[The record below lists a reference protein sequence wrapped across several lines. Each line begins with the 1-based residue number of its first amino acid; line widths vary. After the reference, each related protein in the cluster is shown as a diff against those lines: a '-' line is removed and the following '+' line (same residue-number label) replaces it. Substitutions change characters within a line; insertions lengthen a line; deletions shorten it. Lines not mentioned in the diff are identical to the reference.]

1 MDHFKSVASSLGQD
15 WYQNKSILDTRWW
28 SLFSFLDSFYTN
40 RMTLR
45 HMRDSGHSL
54 VPADL
59 VFITDHWLGDLE
71 CLKEIAHA
79 LYVAQRL
86 LEGEKYVT
94 CSLVIVMI
102 EEIRESFK
110 ATLANFN
117 TLQAPRGVKVLETVI
132 VEFNKRFG
140 DGINVTEFREGPGR
154 QPQGYTKV
162 SSILV

>member
-1 MDHFKSVASSLGQD
+1 
-15 WYQNKSILDTRWW
+15 
-28 SLFSFLDSFYTN
+28 
-40 RMTLR
+40 
-45 HMRDSGHSL
+45 MRDSGHSL
-54 VPADL
+54 VSTDL

-71 CLKEIAHA
+71 CLKEIAHT

-86 LEGEKYVT
+86 LEGEKYAT
-94 CSLVIVMI
+94 CSLVIAMI

-140 DGINVTEFREGPGR
+140 DGINVTEFREGPLR

>member
-1 MDHFKSVASSLGQD
+1 
-15 WYQNKSILDTRWW
+15 
-28 SLFSFLDSFYTN
+28 
-40 RMTLR
+40 
-45 HMRDSGHSL
+45 MRDSGHSL

-59 VFITDHWLGDLE
+59 VFITDHCLGDLE

-110 ATLANFN
+110 TTLANFN

-140 DGINVTEFREGPGR
+140 DGINVTEFRVDPGR
-154 QPQGYTKV
+154 QPQAYTKV

>member
-1 MDHFKSVASSLGQD
+1 M
-15 WYQNKSILDTRWW
+15 
-28 SLFSFLDSFYTN
+28 
-40 RMTLR
+40 
-45 HMRDSGHSL
+45 
-54 VPADL
+54 
-59 VFITDHWLGDLE
+59 
-71 CLKEIAHA
+71 
-79 LYVAQRL
+79 AQRF

-132 VEFNKRFG
+132 IEFNKRFG

-154 QPQGYTKV
+154 KPQGYTNV